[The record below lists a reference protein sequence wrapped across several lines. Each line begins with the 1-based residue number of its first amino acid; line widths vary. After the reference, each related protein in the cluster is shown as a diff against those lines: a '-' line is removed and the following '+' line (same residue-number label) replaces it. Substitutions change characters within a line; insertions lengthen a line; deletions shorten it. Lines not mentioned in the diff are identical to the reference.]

1 MIAREKFNSGWAGEL
16 CRKGDV
22 KWDSENDRNS
32 STVGEEKAFW
42 VGGVG
47 GLVVD
52 AKSCWCEIG

>member
-1 MIAREKFNSGWAGEL
+1 M
-16 CRKGDV
+16 

-47 GLVVD
+47 GLAVD
-52 AKSCWCEIG
+52 AKSCWCETG